1 MLSLAAI
8 SALVTVCCI
17 GLVYLIIVFCS
28 RRAIEPMVKAAQKQ
42 KQFITDAG
50 HELKTPITV
59 IATSLKV
66 LEMENGK
73 QKWIDKAR
81 AQTEKL
87 TELVNALVTLSKL
100 DEESPLKKS
109 PFCISDAAAETVDSF
124 RDFADASGHT
134 LRAEIERG
142 FSYNG
147 DEYAIRRLLS
157 ILLDN
162 AVKYAKDKTPIL
174 LTLSRAKHGA
184 VLSVENECEALDPAE
199 TEKLFDRFYRSDKA
213 RSGSGFGIGLS
224 IARSI
229 TQAHGGEIHAVC
241 KGENRICFTASLH

>member
-1 MLSLAAI
+1 M
-8 SALVTVCCI
+8 
-17 GLVYLIIVFCS
+17 
-28 RRAIEPMVKAAQKQ
+28 
-42 KQFITDAG
+42 
-50 HELKTPITV
+50 

-73 QKWIDKAR
+73 QKWIDKAQ

-100 DEESPLKKS
+100 DEEESPLKKS

-124 RDFADASGHT
+124 RDFADASGHM
-134 LRAEIERG
+134 LLAEIESG
-142 FSYNG
+142 ISYNG
-147 DEYAIRRLLS
+147 DEYAIRQLLS